1 MRILATLVVPGR
13 KPTMHRSK
21 SRPVWIWIV
30 AIALL
35 APLGYVLS
43 FGPAVRWMNRGEAP
57 ETVETVLSVIY
68 APLNSVMELPFVGEA
83 LLAYVVLWVEPEVAW
98 EDVLRSSSSREAAVI
113 GDSEGVVRIGIDFD
127 GQPGTGESTATIS
140 EGDASGV
147 LSGSRV
153 ILTGATQEA
162 SARSKER
169 RDEDADETIERRLVS
184 DPGET
189 TVAHSHA
196 SHTFPIAAPTA
207 GRFAEDAI
215 PALIVKGD
223 TPVKSMQTDG
233 ANPEW
238 RANTLSL
245 ENARLTTPDGLAVF
259 QSNRATVSE
268 LLVEGSRT
276 AVREVKLHLTG
287 NVEWKGAG
295 CYAKAGELSFSLQPA
310 AKGESARVSG
320 MTLSRSVHIKAP
332 QATGEADR
340 IEIEFD
346 PKSGFSADSP
356 TRILLKGHGA
366 LSMSGKSGL
375 RGGIEGARIDYFP
388 LRDTVTVDRSEA
400 TK

>member
-13 KPTMHRSK
+13 KPTMPRSK

-43 FGPAVRWMNRGEAP
+43 FGPAVRWVNRGEAP
-57 ETVETVLSVIY
+57 ETVENVLSVVY

-98 EDVLRSSSSREAAVI
+98 EDVLRSSSSRDATVI

-147 LSGSRV
+147 LSGSQI
-153 ILTGATQEA
+153 ILTGATQDA
-162 SARSKER
+162 SARSKKR
-169 RDEDADETIERRLVS
+169 RDADEKIERRLVS

-189 TVAHSHA
+189 TIAHSHA

-207 GRFAEDAI
+207 GKIVEDAI

-223 TPVKSMQTDG
+223 TPVRSMQTDG

-238 RANTLSL
+238 RANSLSL
-245 ENARLTTPDGLAVF
+245 ENARLATPDGRVVF
-259 QSNRATVSE
+259 QCNRATISE

-287 NVEWKGAG
+287 NVEWKGSG
-295 CYAKAGELSFSLQPA
+295 CYAKAEELSFSLQPA

-356 TRILLKGHGA
+356 TRLLLKGHGV